1 MDEGHIITDK
11 ILADLEKGLLEVY
24 KDSYNSIKPQ
34 LEEVKDLI
42 EKLSEEDDPVKRLVL
57 QRREKRLTILLNNI
71 SKDIREVNILATKMI
86 NDEMLNVYAEN
97 INYGAYFLESE
108 SGYKLNFDLY
118 NKEILKKL
126 YKDNENPFTKIALK
140 NIKDKSRIYR
150 DLRRNF
156 AAAIRNGETIK
167 EIAKRVQGIV
177 NKNMNDSIRIARTET
192 TRLESM
198 GREEIFN
205 KGMDMG
211 LKMKKVWISTS
222 DKRTRESHLMLN
234 GKAIDMDK
242 RFSNGLLYPGEHGGR
257 AEEVI
262 NCRCTHIVELQ
273 GVKKSANL
281 EKLDRELEEV
291 NYQEWKKRVTNEYR
305 K

>member
-11 ILADLEKGLLEVY
+11 ILADLEKNLLEVY
-24 KDSYNSIKPQ
+24 KDSYNAIKPE
-34 LEEVKDLI
+34 LDKVKDLI

-71 SKDIREVNILATKMI
+71 SNDIREVNALAERMV
-86 NDEMLNVYAEN
+86 NNEMLNVYSEN
-97 INYGAYFLESE
+97 INFGAYFLESE
-108 SGYKLNFDLY
+108 SGYNLNFDLY
-118 NKEILKKL
+118 NKEIIKKL

-156 AAAIRNGETIK
+156 AAAIRNGETIN
-167 EIAKRVQGIV
+167 EIAKRVQGVV

-192 TRLESM
+192 TRLESI
-198 GREEIFN
+198 GREESF
-205 KGMDMG
+205 KRGMEIG

-222 DKRTRESHLMLN
+222 DGRTRESHLMLN
-234 GKAIDMDK
+234 GKAIDTDK
-242 RFSNGLLYPGEHGGR
+242 RFSNGLLYPGEHGGK

-273 GVKKSANL
+273 GIKKSANL
-281 EKLDRELEEV
+281 EKLDRDIR
-291 NYQEWKKRVTNEYR
+291 NMTYQEWKNRR
-305 K
+305 